1 MSLFD
6 NSEFNAVL
14 TGFIVYATSLLTN
27 NGYPLLGAI
36 LTTFPIGIMAML
48 SVKNSSLRNKL
59 LNNILTGNVIIVFTW
74 LAIYYYSKYNTL
86 VSNDTLGMIGLLIWV
101 TLSFIYFVYLYLD
114 SN

>member
-86 VSNDTLGMIGLLIWV
+86 VSNETLAIGGLFIWIA
-101 TLSFIYFVYLYLD
+101 LSFIYFIYLYLD

>member
-1 MSLFD
+1 
-6 NSEFNAVL
+6 
-14 TGFIVYATSLLTN
+14 LLTN

-59 LNNILTGNVIIVFTW
+59 LNNILTGNVVIVFTW

-101 TLSFIYFVYLYLD
+101 TLSFVYFVYLYLYLYLD